1 MEILIGKEPGQGRLL
16 VSVKVNGQTKTAAI
30 GAAGSVPGSV
40 SRCIPAEGKAHCKIE
55 VGPDGGMVITNLKS
69 ANVTYVD
76 GMEVMSKKITGA
88 SHVTL
93 GKDRYAV
100 SVNTVA
106 EVAKKLAAAGGGPT
120 QGDKSGKEYSIQ
132 PLRRVWDTYHDE
144 LFDLQKRQKNLG
156 LIKSLYIPCTLLSSG
171 AGFLAR
177 HIGLTEGAAQA
188 VSYVLYGAAAVILFY
203 GLYRS
208 FTDKSLE
215 EKEQI
220 GERLERDYVCPN
232 PDCRHF
238 LGYQKYDILRQN
250 KNCPY
255 CKCRWRE
262 G

>member
-1 MEILIGKEPGQGRLL
+1 MIGKEPGQGRLL
-16 VSVKVNGQTKTAAI
+16 VSVKVNGQVKMAAV
-30 GAAGSVPGSV
+30 GAVGSVPASV
-40 SRCIPAEGKAHCKIE
+40 SRCLPTEGKAHCKIE
-55 VGPDGGMVITNLKS
+55 MDEGGGMVITNLKS

-76 GMEVMSKKITGA
+76 GMEVMSKKITVA
-88 SHVTL
+88 SRVEL

-100 SVNTVA
+100 NVGTVA
-106 EVAKKLAAAGGGPT
+106 EVARKLAGGGSQP
-120 QGDKSGKEYSIQ
+120 GDKSGKEYSISS
-132 PLRRVWDTYHDE
+132 LRQVWDRYHDE

-171 AGFLAR
+171 AGFLAK

-188 VSYVLYGAAAVILFY
+188 VSYVLYGVAAFILFY

-220 GERLERDYVCPN
+220 GERFEHDYVCPN
-232 PDCRHF
+232 PECRHF

-255 CKCRWRE
+255 CKCKWKE
-262 G
+262 